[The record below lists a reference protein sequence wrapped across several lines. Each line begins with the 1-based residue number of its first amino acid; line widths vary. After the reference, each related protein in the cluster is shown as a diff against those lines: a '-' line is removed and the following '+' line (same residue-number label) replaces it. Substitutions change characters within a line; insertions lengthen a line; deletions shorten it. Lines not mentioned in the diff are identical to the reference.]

1 MSNKTGLVWLKER
14 MDELGYKNL
23 DTVAADIGTHR
34 GNLWRY
40 FNHDNIPNMGLL
52 PAMCDVLASNPTELL
67 RALKILGPR
76 QTV

>member
-1 MSNKTGLVWLKER
+1 MAQQTGLAWLKER

-23 DTVAADIGTHR
+23 DTVAFEIGTHR

-52 PAMCDVLASNPTELL
+52 PAMCDVLASNPTEIL

>member
-1 MSNKTGLVWLKER
+1 MAQQTGLAWLKER

-23 DTVAADIGTHR
+23 DTVAFEIGTHR

-52 PAMCDVLASNPTELL
+52 PAMCDVLASTPTEIL

>member
-1 MSNKTGLVWLKER
+1 MAQQTGLVWLKNR

-23 DTVAADIGTHR
+23 DSVAFEIGTNR

-52 PAMCDVLASNPTELL
+52 PVMCNVLAATPTELL

-76 QTV
+76 QSL

>member
-1 MSNKTGLVWLKER
+1 MAQQTGLEWLRER

-23 DTVAADIGTHR
+23 DTVAAEIGTHR

-40 FNHDNIPNMGLL
+40 FNHDNTPNMGLL
-52 PAMCDVLASNPTELL
+52 PVMCEVLAATPTELL

-76 QTV
+76 QSL

>member
-1 MSNKTGLVWLKER
+1 MAQETGLVWLKNR

-23 DTVAADIGTHR
+23 DSVAFEIGTHR

-52 PAMCDVLASNPTELL
+52 PAMCDALASNPTELL

-76 QTV
+76 QTL